1 MKRLLF
7 SLLAAAV
14 LLCGC
19 ARPAEK
25 GPKNVILIVGDGM
38 GVAQVY
44 ASVVAAGADN
54 SAFLRFPVT
63 GFSRTYSLDK
73 YRTDSSA
80 GGTAL
85 TTGSKVE
92 NYHVNWAPDSTRHRT
107 LFDDAADAGLS
118 TGFVVTSDA
127 MDATPAST
135 YGHVPYRKMYDTL
148 SLQLAQCR
156 HEVMIGGGYKYFL
169 PENRKDGL
177 APLDTL
183 ARRGYTVARSLDS
196 VLAFGGD
203 RLVGLLYDGDP
214 LPEPERGDVLR
225 PCSMKAIELLGRNPK
240 GFAMMIE
247 GSQIDWACHNNDSA
261 YMRAELADFELML
274 HAVLDWAEQDG
285 QTLVVVTA
293 DHETGGLTLPDGD
306 IEAGTNDVRY
316 LWGSHTGCMVP
327 VLAFGPG
334 AERFTG
340 IQQNTDIPRK
350 IRQLMGWAL

>member
-1 MKRLLF
+1 MKRLIY
-7 SLLAAAV
+7 SLLTAGT
-14 LLCGC
+14 LLLAGC
-19 ARPAEK
+19 ACKEQAPR
-25 GPKNVILIVGDGM
+25 NIILIVGDGM
-38 GVAQVY
+38 GVPQVY
-44 ASVVAAGADN
+44 ASVVAERADN

-85 TTGSKVE
+85 TTGQKVE

-107 LFDDAADAGLS
+107 IFDDAAEAGMA
-118 TGFVVTSDA
+118 TGFVVTSDVL
-127 MDATPAST
+127 DATPAAT

-148 SLQLAQCR
+148 SMQMAQCA
-156 HEVMIGGGYKYFL
+156 HSVMVGGGYKYFL
-169 PENRKDGL
+169 PENRHDGL

-183 ARRGYTVARSLDS
+183 RDRGYTLTRSLDS
-196 VLAFGGD
+196 LLAFEGQ
-203 RLVGLLYDGDP
+203 RVVALPYDGDP
-214 LPEPERGDVLR
+214 DPAPARGDMLR
-225 PCSMKAIELLGRNPK
+225 RGAMKAIQLLERNRK
-240 GFAMMIE
+240 GYAMLIE

-274 HAVLDWAEQDG
+274 HAVLDYAERDG
-285 QTLVVVTA
+285 HTLVVVTA

-327 VLAFGPG
+327 VFAYGPG
-334 AERFTG
+334 AEIFSG

-350 IRQLMGWAL
+350 IRQLMNW

>member
-1 MKRLLF
+1 MKRLIY
-7 SLLAAAV
+7 SLLTAGT
-14 LLCGC
+14 LLLSGC
-19 ARPAEK
+19 ACKEQAPR
-25 GPKNVILIVGDGM
+25 NIILIVGDGM
-38 GVAQVY
+38 GVPQVY
-44 ASVVAAGADN
+44 ASVVAERPNN

-85 TTGSKVE
+85 TTGQKVE

-107 LFDDAADAGLS
+107 IFDDAAEAGMA
-118 TGFVVTSDA
+118 TGFVVTSDVL
-127 MDATPAST
+127 DATPAAT

-148 SLQLAQCR
+148 SMQMAQCA
-156 HEVMIGGGYKYFL
+156 HSVMVGGGYKYFL
-169 PENRKDGL
+169 PENRHDGL

-183 ARRGYTVARSLDS
+183 LDRGYTLTRSLDS
-196 VLAFGGD
+196 LLAFEGQ
-203 RLVGLLYDGDP
+203 RVVALPYDGDP
-214 LPEPERGDVLR
+214 DPAPARGDMLR
-225 PCSMKAIELLGRNPK
+225 RGAMKAIQLLERNRK
-240 GFAMMIE
+240 GYAMLIE

-274 HAVLDWAEQDG
+274 HAVLDYAERDG
-285 QTLVVVTA
+285 HTLVVVTA

-327 VLAFGPG
+327 VFAYGPG
-334 AERFTG
+334 AEIFSG

-350 IRQLMGWAL
+350 IRQLMNW